1 MEGVLIMNINPI
13 SITPTSTQT
22 RSHRSLQTA
31 NNTKNLSQDCVSFSG
46 APIINNSMSEKILEL
61 VSPKETTLYKLF
73 NITPQELRN
82 EVKELQKTGLKLF
95 GEIDKVNA
103 DASKHLPKDPNG
115 STYWDL
121 FPNGSDFR
129 TIDADYQFW
138 GKERVV
144 ITKYGNRKD
153 STLKDYTI
161 FQINPQTKQFDQIT
175 VSDKQ
180 FPDIDGNYHMFIVF
194 NKDGVAD
201 KVNINDWAEFK
212 L

>member
-1 MEGVLIMNINPI
+1 MNINPI
-13 SITPTSTQT
+13 SITPISIQT
-22 RSHRSLQTA
+22 RSHRGLPA
-31 NNTKNLSQDCVSFSG
+31 GINNKNLSKDSVSFSG
-46 APIINNSMSEKILEL
+46 APIINNSMAEKLLEL

-73 NITPQELRN
+73 NITPQDLRN
-82 EVKELQKTGLKLF
+82 EVKELQKTGLKMF
-95 GEIDKVNA
+95 DEIDKVKA
-103 DASKHLPKDPNG
+103 DSSKHLPKDPNG

-144 ITKYGNRKD
+144 ITKYENRE
-153 STLKDYTI
+153 SSNLKDYTI
-161 FQINPQTKQFDQIT
+161 FQINPQTRQFDQIT

>member
-1 MEGVLIMNINPI
+1 MNINPI

-82 EVKELQKTGLKLF
+82 EVKELQKTGLKMF
-95 GEIDKVNA
+95 GEIDKVKA